1 MKKWNILLRAFKKNS
16 NLTVII
22 VLCMA
27 VGFSATGIILGYVYQ
42 EYNYDAQ
49 TANAER
55 IYRVI
60 QQDGEKKAAYTFAPL
75 AQSLK
80 SNYPEIEHAARVSF
94 FYGYLPCSTDEN
106 KSNENSAI
114 FADPGFFDLFEFP
127 LKKGNS
133 NECLR
138 SPNSVVIS
146 EQAAHKY
153 FGKDDPLGKSLLIGK
168 KTEFVV
174 TGVFEDFKANS
185 NFKGDLVLPLEKI
198 SKLTQVWIEPSW
210 KYESDIH
217 TFILFADKE
226 AVEGFE
232 EKTADHIVQ
241 FVPDRKIELVFQ
253 PLIDIHVNKQISW
266 ESRPQIDVN
275 YLYVLV
281 FVAFLTLGISLA
293 NFLFL
298 YLGTVAQRTVGMG
311 IKKVCGASK
320 TDLFLEHFAE
330 VMFLIIISIGIALI
344 LFGAYQSGLTSTFT
358 FLPTVGL
365 FDYKLALLLSGITV
379 IVALLVGIYPS
390 IILSAQ
396 NPASLIMK
404 KKMVKQVNFKLV
416 NVLVVVQFT
425 LCISLLV
432 FTMIMHKQ
440 TRFMLGADTGYAKD
454 ELITIPLNMSA
465 LHEIENKRFDLFTQ
479 ELKKYSSIK
488 NASFSFSS
496 PSSVSS
502 ERDSQVNWDG
512 KTEGTEVLM
521 CWESVSYDYFE
532 TIGVKIMQGRSFD
545 RNFANDP
552 IDWDSHRGA
561 FVLNEAA
568 IKEMGVSDPVG
579 KEFSVW
585 GFRGPIIGVVEDYNF
600 KSLHSG
606 IDPIFYQMDPVF
618 WNEII
623 VRTDPAN
630 ESAIADIET
639 VWKKMYADLPLEINY
654 VNNQVIALYQRDQD
668 LAKTLSVF
676 SLLAILIASMGLFT
690 LTVLS
695 VSQRTKEIGIRKI
708 NGAKISEIMAMLNQE
723 FVKLVGIAFII
734 ATPIAMYLMFQWL
747 ENFEYKTNM
756 SWWIFA
762 LSGLLTLGIALL
774 TVSWKIWQAASR
786 NPVDAL
792 RYE

>member
-1 MKKWNILLRAFKKNS
+1 MKKLKILFRSVKKNS
-16 NLTVII
+16 NLTMII
-22 VLCMA
+22 VFCMA
-27 VGFSATGIILGYVYQ
+27 LGFSATGIILGYVYQ
-42 EYNYDAQ
+42 EYNYDAE
-49 TANAER
+49 TLNARR
-55 IYRVI
+55 IHRVI
-60 QQDGEKKAAYTFAPL
+60 QKDAETLNPYTFAPL

-80 SNYPEIEHAARVSF
+80 SNYPEIEDEVRVSF
-94 FYGYLPCSTDEN
+94 FYGYLACSTNEN

-114 FADPGFFDLFEFP
+114 FADPGFFDMFSFP
-127 LKKGNS
+127 LLKGNS

-138 SPNSVVIS
+138 LPNSVVIS
-146 EQAAHKY
+146 EKASNKY
-153 FGKDDPLGKSLLIGK
+153 FGNDDPIGKSLLIGK
-168 KTEFVV
+168 KAEFIV
-174 TGVFEDFKANS
+174 TGVFQDFKDNS
-185 NFKGDLVLPLEKI
+185 NFKGDLVFPLEII

-210 KYESDIH
+210 NHESDIH
-217 TFILFADKE
+217 TFILFANKE
-226 AVEGFE
+226 AADGFE
-232 EKTADHIVQ
+232 EKTTSHIAQ
-241 FVPDRKIELVFQ
+241 FIPESKIELLFQ
-253 PLIDIHVNKQISW
+253 PLVDIHVNKQIFWASA
-266 ESRPQIDVN
+266 PQIDVK

-281 FVAFLTLGISLA
+281 IVAFLTLGISLA

-298 YLGTVAQRTVGMG
+298 YLGTVAQRAIGIG

-320 TDLFLEHFAE
+320 TDLFLEHFVE
-330 VMFLIIISIGIALI
+330 VMLLIVLSIVIAII
-344 LFGAYQSGLTSTFT
+344 LFGAYSSGLTSSFT
-358 FLPTVGL
+358 FLPKIGL
-365 FDYKLALLLSGITV
+365 FDYKLALLLLGITV
-379 IVALLVGIYPS
+379 IVALLAGIYPA
-390 IILSAQ
+390 IILSSQ
-396 NPASLIMK
+396 KPASLIMK

-432 FTMIMHKQ
+432 STMIMHKQ
-440 TRFMLGADTGYAKD
+440 TRYMLGAETGYAKD
-454 ELITIPLNMSA
+454 ELITIPLNMSVMD
-465 LHEIENKRFDLFTQ
+465 EIENNRFDLFTQ

-502 ERDSQVNWDG
+502 EKDSHVNWDG
-512 KTEGTEVLM
+512 KTEDMEVLM

-532 TIGVKIMQGRSFD
+532 TIGVKILQGRSFN
-545 RNFANDP
+545 RNFTNDP
-552 IDWDSHRGA
+552 IDWDSHQGA
-561 FVLNEAA
+561 FILNEAA
-568 IKEMGVSDPVG
+568 VKEMGVTDPIG

-606 IDPIFYQMDPVF
+606 IDPIFYQLNPVF

-623 VRTDPAN
+623 VRINPAN

-639 VWKKMYADLPLEINY
+639 VWKKMYSDLPLEINY
-654 VNNQVIALYQRDQD
+654 VNSQVMSLYQEDQN

-690 LTVLS
+690 LTVMS
-695 VSQRTKEIGIRKI
+695 VNQRTKEIGIRKI

-734 ATPIAMYLMFQWL
+734 ATPIAMYAMFQWL

-786 NPVDAL
+786 NPVEAL
-792 RYE
+792 RHE